1 MQFFGKN
8 GFPINDFGN
17 DGFNKNLLQSRQGE
31 CEMKKAALA
40 VLFLIL
46 FSSAFAEVK
55 RFQVPIADSPQ
66 LGPANAP
73 VTIIEFLDFQ

>member
-1 MQFFGKN
+1 
-8 GFPINDFGN
+8 
-17 DGFNKNLLQSRQGE
+17 
-31 CEMKKAALA
+31 MKKAAFT
-40 VLFLIL
+40 VLFLL
-46 FSSAFAEVK
+46 FFSMAFADGK

>member
-1 MQFFGKN
+1 
-8 GFPINDFGN
+8 
-17 DGFNKNLLQSRQGE
+17 
-31 CEMKKAALA
+31 MKKTALT
-40 VLFLIL
+40 VLLLI
-46 FSSAFAEVK
+46 SVSMAFAETN

>member
-1 MQFFGKN
+1 
-8 GFPINDFGN
+8 
-17 DGFNKNLLQSRQGE
+17 
-31 CEMKKAALA
+31 MKKTALT
-40 VLFLIL
+40 VLFLFCVFMAL
-46 FSSAFAEVK
+46 AEAN